1 MDFVAGSSSLGGSA
15 YILDM
20 DSIKRRVL
28 RGTRLLPK
36 RAANDEDSD
45 KQEFLTEQGIA
56 VMQERRHA
64 ILKGVTGYAP

>member
-1 MDFVAGSSSLGGSA
+1 
-15 YILDM
+15 M

-45 KQEFLTEQGIA
+45 KQEFLTEQGLQLA
-56 VMQERRHA
+56 HPRKHA
-64 ILKGVTGYAP
+64 IWKGATSYT